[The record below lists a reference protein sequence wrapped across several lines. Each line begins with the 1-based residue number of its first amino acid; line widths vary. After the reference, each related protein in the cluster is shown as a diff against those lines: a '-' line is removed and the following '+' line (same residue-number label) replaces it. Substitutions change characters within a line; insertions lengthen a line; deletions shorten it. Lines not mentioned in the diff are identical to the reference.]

1 MLSFGYEALSALS
14 EAEKRGLASQDIVL
28 LSYPLKI
35 RVLRRRPKLQY
46 CTTRPFLGGKT
57 NYQLITS

>member
-35 RVLRRRPKLQY
+35 RVLRRRPSYSTVLQGH
-46 CTTRPFLGGKT
+46 FGGG
-57 NYQLITS
+57 NQITK